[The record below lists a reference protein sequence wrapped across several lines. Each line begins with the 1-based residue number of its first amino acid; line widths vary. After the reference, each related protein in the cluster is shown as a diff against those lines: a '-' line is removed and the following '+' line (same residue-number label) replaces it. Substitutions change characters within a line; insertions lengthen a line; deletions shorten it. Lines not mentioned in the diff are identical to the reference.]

1 MKHLHRLLFP
11 PAWSIAAK
19 ISLALLSAVLIPMS
33 FNAYYNLQ
41 HSLYNAEQSEYRQ
54 LELLATS
61 TASRLDQLI
70 IDSQNIVSQVS
81 TEPKVLDFIEVTTA
95 KKQQKLQATTVKKQ
109 QELQSAVQSTLNNI
123 FRSNKNYDAI
133 FLIDRQ
139 GNCLASTNSSFVNRN
154 FSSREYFREA
164 IQGNNYVSDLITDST
179 TKKSGFYLS
188 QTIWSSQGKIIGIA
202 VLKIK
207 ESNIN
212 EIIDRLRLES
222 GSYAFLVDSLG
233 VIINHPEKNYIYHSL
248 TTLSPEV
255 QTKIA
260 KDRRYPISQI
270 ESLDLP
276 ELAEAIIGSQEPGHS
291 NYFSP
296 LEDNLHRVGFAPLE
310 VQQWVMGISKPKTAF
325 VQNSLIWENILNLII
340 VGAIAAA
347 FALLLARSISKP
359 IRKLIK
365 TAKSLEQGNF
375 EYERLLSISHSQ
387 DDIGQLVRVFIHM
400 AQEVES
406 REKELKQK
414 VQKLNI
420 EVDRAKKERQVEE
433 VTGTKYFQQ
442 LQLRAKKLRQRNT
455 SSDQN
460 WQEHFQQLQKKAQKM
475 RIRSLTTS

>member
-1 MKHLHRLLFP
+1 MKQHLYRLLFP

-41 HSLYNAEQSEYRQ
+41 HSLNNAEQSEYRQ

-70 IDSQNIVSQVS
+70 IDSQKVVSQVS
-81 TEPKVLDFIEVTTA
+81 TEPKVLDFIGA
-95 KKQQKLQATTVKKQ
+95 NNLKKR

-139 GNCLASTNSSFVNRN
+139 GKCLASTNFNFVNRN
-154 FSSREYFREA
+154 FSSQEYFREA
-164 IQGNNYVSDLITDST
+164 IQGNNYASDLIADST

-207 ESNIN
+207 EDNIN
-212 EIIDRLRLES
+212 EIVDLLKLES
-222 GSYAFLVDSLG
+222 GSYAFVIDSLG
-233 VIINHPEKNYIYHSL
+233 VIINHPEKDYIYHSL

-255 QTKIA
+255 ETKIS
-260 KDRRYPISQI
+260 KERRYPISQV

-276 ELAEAIIGSQEPGHS
+276 ELAEAMISSQEPDHS
-291 NYFSP
+291 NYVSP
-296 LEDNLHRVGFAPLE
+296 LEDSLQMVGFAPLE
-310 VQQWVMGISKPKTAF
+310 VQQWVVGISKPKTAF

-347 FALLLARSISKP
+347 FALLLARSISRP
-359 IRKLIK
+359 IRKLTKI
-365 TAKSLEQGNF
+365 AKSLEQGNF
-375 EYERLLSISHSQ
+375 EYDRLLSISHSQ

-400 AQEVES
+400 AQEIES
-406 REKELKQK
+406 REKKLKQK

-420 EVDRAKKERQVEE
+420 EVDRAKRERQVEE

-442 LQLRAKKLRQRNT
+442 LQLRAKKLRRRNT

-460 WQEHFQQLQKKAQKM
+460 WQEHFQQLQKKAQQI
-475 RIRSLTTS
+475 RIRSLTNS

>member
-1 MKHLHRLLFP
+1 MKHLYRLFFP

-41 HSLYNAEQSEYRQ
+41 HSLSNAEQSEYRQ

-70 IDSQNIVSQVS
+70 IDNQKVVSQVS
-81 TEPKVLDFIEVTTA
+81 TEPNILDFIGA
-95 KKQQKLQATTVKKQ
+95 NTVKKRQ
-109 QELQSAVQSTLNNI
+109 KLQSAVQSTLNNI
-123 FRSNKNYDAI
+123 LRSNKNYDAI
-133 FLIDRQ
+133 FLIDRK
-139 GNCLASTNSSFVNRN
+139 GKCLASTNSNFVNRN
-154 FSSREYFREA
+154 FSSQEYFREA
-164 IQGNNYVSDLITDST
+164 IQGNNYASDLIADST

-207 ESNIN
+207 QDNIN
-212 EIIDRLRLES
+212 EIVDRLKLES

-233 VIINHPEKNYIYHSL
+233 VIINHPEKDYIYHSL

-260 KDRRYPISQI
+260 KDRRYPISQV

-276 ELAEAIIGSQEPGHS
+276 ELAEAMIGSREPDYA
-291 NYFSP
+291 NYFFP
-296 LEDNLHRVGFAPLE
+296 LRDSRQIVGFAPLE
-310 VQQWVMGISKPKTAF
+310 VQQWVIGISKPETAF
-325 VQNSLIWENILNLII
+325 VKPLNSLIWENILNLII

-347 FALLLARSISKP
+347 FALLLARSISRP
-359 IRKLIK
+359 IRKLTK
-365 TAKSLEQGNF
+365 TAKCLEQGNF
-375 EYERLLSISHSQ
+375 ECDRLLSISHSQ

-406 REKELKQK
+406 RENKLKQK

-442 LQLRAKKLRQRNT
+442 LQLRAKKLKQRNNL
-455 SSDQN
+455 SDHN
-460 WQEHFQQLQKKAQKM
+460 WQEHFQQLQKKAQKI
-475 RIRSLTTS
+475 RIRALTSS